1 MPPHIY
7 TEGLPK
13 EPTPVPPWGALP
25 LDLYLLEQWNTPYPE
40 SPNELPDQRR
50 KRLVCQWLN
59 LGTMGREPY
68 YSRTRKESQT
78 YAPVQPTQQQID
90 AILRPLRP
98 DSLRRYAAGY
108 KAWTGAEGMWIR
120 TNYDAENEEAH
131 QILWNKYVDI
141 SQVIGPDS
149 LVLEDE
155 GLFAN
160 ADIARVLERFPER
173 VTNYSA
179 PEDVEWRE
187 KELADFLQMREEA
200 EGENAGTREEQS
212 SLSSDDLCRTYW
224 MYHAACVVTHAFIED
239 AEAQGGGGVLHVF
252 LDDCGNVVRQVRVN
266 SDEVDNFDGA
276 WFEGSWKDGWVYP
289 GELGRA
295 YLPGG
300 VRGPPYR

>member
-1 MPPHIY
+1 MGGSS
-7 TEGLPK
+7 TR
-13 EPTPVPPWGALP
+13 P
-25 LDLYLLEQWNTPYPE
+25 LSSCNSSPNVSCAIKVIDVFQEQWNTPYPE

-50 KRLVCQWLN
+50 KRLVRQWLN

-200 EGENAGTREEQS
+200 EGENAGTREEKS

>member
-1 MPPHIY
+1 
-7 TEGLPK
+7 
-13 EPTPVPPWGALP
+13 
-25 LDLYLLEQWNTPYPE
+25 
-40 SPNELPDQRR
+40 
-50 KRLVCQWLN
+50 
-59 LGTMGREPY
+59 
-68 YSRTRKESQT
+68 
-78 YAPVQPTQQQID
+78 
-90 AILRPLRP
+90 
-98 DSLRRYAAGY
+98 
-108 KAWTGAEGMWIR
+108 MWIR

-131 QILWNKYVDI
+131 QMLWDEYVDI

-160 ADIARVLERFPER
+160 ADIACVLERFPER

-179 PEDVEWRE
+179 LEDVEWRE
-187 KELADFLQMREEA
+187 KEMTDFLRMREEA
-200 EGENAGTREEQS
+200 EGETADTREKES
-212 SLSSDDLCRTYW
+212 SLSSDDLCKTYW

-252 LDDCGNVVRQVRVN
+252 FDDCGNVVRQMRVV

-276 WFEGSWKDGWVYP
+276 WSEGSWKEGWVYP
-289 GELGRA
+289 GELGPA